1 MKQTL
6 KEIAL
11 FVEGKLVGIDQEM
24 GGEEIKIKGLSGIE
38 EAGPGDLT
46 FLANPKYKNFLD
58 KTKASAVIV
67 GEDIGIDQEIEKSRI
82 PVIRCKNPRFAF
94 CKVMELFFPPKKIF
108 PEKID
113 KTSVLGKDVKIGKGI
128 YIGPFVVVGDNV
140 EIKDKVV
147 VMAGSFIG
155 KNSTL
160 KENSII
166 YPNVTIREDVTVG
179 KNVIIHSGTVVG
191 ADGFGYAFESG
202 VYHKIPQVGKV
213 QIDDFVE
220 IGANVC
226 IDRAT
231 LGTTKIGKGTKIDNL
246 VQIGHNVKI
255 GENTIIVAQVGI
267 SGSTQ
272 IGNNVI
278 IAGQAGFVGH
288 IEIGDRVVV
297 GAQSGIS
304 KDIPSDT
311 VVFGYPAR
319 EARKAKKIEACIS
332 NLPKWV
338 KRVSEL
344 EKKIKEIEKK
354 H

>member
-1 MKQTL
+1 MKKTL

-11 FVEGKLVGIDQEM
+11 FVEGKLVGD
-24 GGEEIKIKGLSGIE
+24 EEVKIKGLAGIE
-38 EAGPGDLT
+38 EASPGDLT
-46 FLANPKYKNFLD
+46 FLANPKYKKFLD
-58 KTKASAVIV
+58 KTEGSAVIV
-67 GEDIGIDQEIEKSRI
+67 GEDVKKSRI

-94 CKVMELFFPPKKIF
+94 CKVMELFFPPQKTY

-113 KTSVLGKDVKIGKGI
+113 KTAVLGKDVKIGKGV
-128 YIGPFVVVGDNV
+128 YIGPFVVIEDNV
-140 EIKDKVV
+140 EIKDDVII
-147 VMAGSFIG
+147 MAGTFVG
-155 KNSTL
+155 KNSIL
-160 KENSII
+160 KENSIV
-166 YPNVTIREDVTVG
+166 YPNVTIREEVTIG

-202 VYHKIPQVGKV
+202 VYRKIPQVGKV
-213 QIDDFVE
+213 DIGDFVE

-288 IEIGDRVVV
+288 IKIGDRVVV

-319 EARKAKKIEACIS
+319 EAKKAKKIEACIS
-332 NLPKWV
+332 NLPQLV
-338 KRVSEL
+338 KRVYEL

>member
-1 MKQTL
+1 MKKTL

-11 FVEGKLVGIDQEM
+11 FVEGELVGDEV
-24 GGEEIKIKGLSGIE
+24 IKIKGLAGIE
-38 EAGPGDLT
+38 EAGPGELT
-46 FLANPKYKNFLD
+46 FLANPKYKSFLD

-67 GEDIGIDQEIEKSRI
+67 GQDIKKSKV

-94 CKVMELFFPPKKIF
+94 CKAMELFFPIQKAY

-113 KTSVLGKDVKIGKGI
+113 KTAVLGKDVKIGKGV
-128 YIGPFVVVGDNV
+128 YIGPLVVVEDNV
-140 EIKDKVV
+140 ELKEKVII
-147 VMAGSFIG
+147 MAGSFIG
-155 KNSTL
+155 HNSII

-166 YPNVTIREDVTVG
+166 YPNVTIREEVTIG
-179 KNVIIHSGTVVG
+179 KSVIIHSGTVVG

-202 VYHKIPQVGKV
+202 AYYKIPQVGKI
-213 QIDDFVE
+213 QIGDFVE

-246 VQIGHNVKI
+246 VQIGHNVKV
-255 GENTIIVAQVGI
+255 GENTIIVSQVGI

-272 IGNNVI
+272 IGNNVV

-288 IEIGDRVVV
+288 IKIGDRVIV

-304 KDIPSDT
+304 KDIPPDT
-311 VVFGYPAR
+311 MVFGYPAR
-319 EARKAKKIEACIS
+319 ELRKAKKIEACIS
-332 NLPKWV
+332 NLPQWV
-338 KRVSEL
+338 KRITKL
-344 EKKIKEIEKK
+344 EKKIKEIENPKD
-354 H
+354 